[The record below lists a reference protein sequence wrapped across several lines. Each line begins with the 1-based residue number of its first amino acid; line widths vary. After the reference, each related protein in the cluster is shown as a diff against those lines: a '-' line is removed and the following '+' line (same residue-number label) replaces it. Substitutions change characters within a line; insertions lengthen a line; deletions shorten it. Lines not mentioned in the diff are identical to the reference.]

1 MKPDEPKK
9 PSGAAF
15 RKQRRQR
22 DAEARADEAA
32 RRAASGAGPPP
43 HLVAFANLGPTPEDA
58 ALGLVWSARA
68 GRELL
73 RSVLLD
79 PVITEDKR
87 RAQATALLKALGTLI
102 PREAYEQRI
111 EALRRKIY
119 GYRDPP
125 DGLEPYPT
133 LEDHEPVELEKES
146 P

>member
-1 MKPDEPKK
+1 
-9 PSGAAF
+9 
-15 RKQRRQR
+15 
-22 DAEARADEAA
+22 
-32 RRAASGAGPPP
+32 
-43 HLVAFANLGPTPEDA
+43 
-58 ALGLVWSARA
+58 
-68 GRELL
+68 
-73 RSVLLD
+73 VLLD
-79 PVITEDKR
+79 PVITADKR